1 LEPVYC
7 KYINEKETMKELI
20 MKFREHVKEESS
32 NPNFIHHKWFIKYHL
47 EIVEKIALE
56 LCDVYKDADRDVV
69 QVLVWLHDY
78 GKILDFD
85 NQYEKTLTSGRDKLL
100 EIGFEESFVQKV
112 IKYTEI
118 IDSNMSLE
126 IGEQDIEVQILSS
139 ADGASH
145 LIGPFFFMWWHE
157 NPEVSF
163 EELMQG
169 NYQKAM
175 KDWDKKMVLPEVR
188 EKFLHRHI
196 ALIEMAGEIPNRYIS
211 M

>member
-1 LEPVYC
+1 MVEMSKKIEIRIAMKKL
-7 KYINEKETMKELI
+7 IEKFK
-20 MKFREHVKEESS
+20 KHVVEESS

-56 LCDVYKDADRDVV
+56 LCDVYKEADRSAVH
-69 QVLVWLHDY
+69 VLVWLHDY

-85 NQYEKTLTSGRDKLL
+85 NQYERTVISGREKLL
-100 EIGFEESFVQKV
+100 EIGFEEIFVQKV

-118 IDSNMSLE
+118 IDSKMSIE

-145 LIGPFFFMWWHE
+145 LVGPFFFMWWHE
-157 NPEVSF
+157 NPGVNF

-169 NYQKAM
+169 NHQKAM
-175 KDWDKKMVLPEVR
+175 KDWDRKMVLPEVR
-188 EKFLHRHI
+188 EKFLDRHNI
-196 ALIEMAGEIPNRYIS
+196 LLEMAGEIPEKYINV
-211 M
+211 